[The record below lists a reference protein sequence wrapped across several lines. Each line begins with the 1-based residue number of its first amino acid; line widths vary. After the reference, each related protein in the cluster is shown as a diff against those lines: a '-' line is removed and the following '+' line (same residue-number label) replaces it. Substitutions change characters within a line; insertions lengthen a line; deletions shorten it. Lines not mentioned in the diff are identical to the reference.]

1 MSTSSP
7 QRALIRNSWSEH
19 WRRFAGWPATLA
31 LLIAALALLV
41 QWFWLPSVLS
51 DTAQIK
57 SRTLARIQSE
67 QSRKAVPTSH
77 DAALAF
83 FAALPTRAS
92 HLSDVKSIYAQASE
106 SRLTIHKA
114 EYSFEA
120 EPDGKLVR
128 LKAIVP
134 VGGNYRQ
141 VRNYL
146 AQMLNNNPHLALEAI
161 HMERQDATQEALQSR
176 LHLSYLYRGE

>member
-1 MSTSSP
+1 MSSSTP
-7 QRALIRNSWSEH
+7 LRARLWNVCSEH

-31 LLIAALALLV
+31 LLMAGFALLV
-41 QWFWLPSVLS
+41 QALWLPSVRS
-51 DTAQIK
+51 QAAEIQA
-57 SRTLARIQSE
+57 RTLARIQSE
-67 QSRKAVPTSH
+67 QSRKAVPTNH

-83 FAALPTRAS
+83 FAALPVRAR
-92 HLSDVKSIYAQASE
+92 HLDDLKLIYAQAGE
-106 SRLTIHKA
+106 SRLTIQKA
-114 EYSFEA
+114 EYSFES
-120 EPDGKLVR
+120 EPDSKLVR

-134 VGGNYRQ
+134 VAGTYRQ
-141 VRNYL
+141 VRHYL